1 MMSATS
7 ITAPTPR
14 PSASASPGLTALP
27 VDLSHSPVLGI
38 IGVILG
44 AGIVTLAGRLLS
56 LGLADL
62 KGSVGF
68 GADDGAWI
76 PSAFNVALMFIGP
89 FSVYLG
95 GLLGIRKVLFY
106 SAAAFTLISALL
118 SLVHNYALMVGLL
131 AAAGLTSGTFYPLT
145 LTFALKNIPLRYLAL
160 VVSLYATCIEG
171 AVNFA
176 PSIYGFCRNNL
187 SWQWIFWIPA
197 LLTPVMMACIYFGIP
212 ETPKPQTKKQPPSF
226 MGFVFLSAGFALLYA
241 ALDQGQRLDWWRSG
255 TFTALF
261 ASGMFLLLCS
271 LVRRLRSP
279 NFLVDLPYLRQ
290 WNTILLAVALFAY
303 RFVLLA
309 TIIIIPQS
317 LSVHGLDAQQY
328 GPSVLWTAIFEL
340 FLAFV
345 GALLL
350 SKGFDARLL
359 MATGFAAVA
368 FACLINANFTSAWAP
383 ENYFRSELL
392 MGVGQSFAIMGLV
405 ASLVQQAAFS
415 GGLSAPQRALTFA
428 AFFHTVRLFGGQ
440 VGVAFMGHF
449 IADREKLHSNL
460 LGLHVQAG
468 SWVTDENLRQL
479 AAGLSAKSSGLMA
492 ATGRAAEI
500 IASKLR
506 LQAYS
511 LTFIDGFHLVAW
523 ACAGILLLTTLLR
536 KAPMNFA
543 QISLLQQEFI
553 STKRKQS

>member
-1 MMSATS
+1 MSATS
-7 ITAPTPR
+7 ITV
-14 PSASASPGLTALP
+14 SPGRTPAASSGLAAVP

-38 IGVILG
+38 VGVILG
-44 AGIVTLAGRLLS
+44 AGIVTLAGRLLG

-62 KGSVGF
+62 KGNVGIGF
-68 GADDGAWI
+68 DDGAWI

-95 GLLGIRKVLFY
+95 GLLGPRRVLLY
-106 SAAAFTLISALL
+106 SAAVFTGISALL
-118 SLVHNYALMVGLL
+118 PLVHNYGFIIGLL
-131 AAAGLTSGTFYPLT
+131 AVAGLTSGTFYPLT

-160 VVSLYATCIEG
+160 VIALYATSIEG

-176 PSIYGFCRNNL
+176 PSIYGFFRNDL
-187 SWQWIFWIPA
+187 SWQWMFWTSA
-197 LLTPVMMACIYFGIP
+197 VLTPVMMACIYFGIP
-212 ETPKPQTKKQPPSF
+212 PLPRPQSKKQPPSF
-226 MGFVFLSAGFALLYA
+226 AGFFYLSAGFALLYA

-261 ASGMFLLLCS
+261 ASGMFLLFCS
-271 LVRRLRSP
+271 LLLRLRSP

-290 WNTILLAVALFAY
+290 WNTILLAVALFAF
-303 RFVLLA
+303 RFALLA

-317 LSVHGLDAQQY
+317 LSVRGLDAQQY
-328 GPSVLWTAIFEL
+328 GPSVLSTANFEL

-350 SKGFDARLL
+350 SKGFDSRLL
-359 MATGFAAVA
+359 MAIGFAAMA
-368 FACLINANFTSAWAP
+368 FACLINASFTSAWAP

-405 ASLVQQAAFS
+405 ASLVLQAAFS

-428 AFFHTVRLFGGQ
+428 AFFHTVRLLGGQ
-440 VGVAFMGHF
+440 VGVAVMGHF

-460 LGLHVQAG
+460 LGLHVQSG
-468 SWVTDENLRQL
+468 SWVTDGNLHQL
-479 AAGLSAKSSGLMA
+479 ATGLSVKSSGLMA

-500 IASKLR
+500 IGSRLR

-511 LTFIDGFHLVAW
+511 LTFIDAFHLVAW
-523 ACAGILLLTTLLR
+523 VCAATLLLTAVLR
-536 KAPMNFA
+536 KPPMNFA
-543 QISLLQQEFI
+543 QISLLQQRFI
-553 STKRKQS
+553 STQRKTS

>member
-1 MMSATS
+1 MSATS
-7 ITAPTPR
+7 IAVSPSR
-14 PSASASPGLTALP
+14 PSAASSGLAALP

-38 IGVILG
+38 FGVILG
-44 AGIVTLAGRLLS
+44 AGIVTIAGRLLS

-62 KGSVGF
+62 KGNIGIGF
-68 GADDGAWI
+68 DEGTWI

-106 SAAAFTLISALL
+106 SAVAFTVIAAFLP
-118 SLVHNYALMVGLL
+118 LVHNYGFMVGLL
-131 AAAGLTSGTFYPLT
+131 VMAGLTSGTFYPLT

-160 VVSLYATCIEG
+160 VIALYATCIEG

-176 PSIYGFCRNNL
+176 PSIYGFCRNDL

-212 ETPKPQTKKQPPSF
+212 PSPKPATKKQPPSF
-226 MGFVFLSAGFALLYA
+226 VGFLYLSAGFALLFA
-241 ALDQGQRLDWWRSG
+241 ALDQGQRLDWWHSG
-255 TFTALF
+255 TFTGLF

-271 LVRRLRSP
+271 LLRHLRSP

-290 WNTILLAVALFAY
+290 WNTILLAMGLFAY

-317 LSVHGLDAQQY
+317 LSVRGLDAQQY
-328 GPSVLWTAIFEL
+328 GPSVLWTAVFEL

-350 SKGFDARLL
+350 SKGIDSRLL
-359 MATGFAAVA
+359 IAIGFAAVA
-368 FACLINANFTSAWAP
+368 FACLTNANFTSAWAP
-383 ENYFRSELL
+383 ENYFQSELL

-428 AFFHTVRLFGGQ
+428 AFFHTIRLLGGQ

-449 IADREKLHSNL
+449 ISDREKLHSNL
-460 LGLHVQAG
+460 LGLHVQSG
-468 SWVTDENLRQL
+468 SWVTDESLHQL
-479 AAGLSAKSSGLMA
+479 AAGLSTKAGGLTA
-492 ATGRAAEI
+492 ATARAAEI
-500 IASKLR
+500 IGSRLR

-511 LTFIDGFHLVAW
+511 LTFIDAFHLVAW
-523 ACAGILLLTTLLR
+523 ACVAILLLTAILR
-536 KAPMNFA
+536 KSPMNFA
-543 QISLLQQEFI
+543 QISLLQQGPI
-553 STKRKQS
+553 SKRKQS